1 MPPRRLTSPASL
13 KGATDGTR
21 FARPPASSLPRSP
34 RLRAFAVRYGRRAS
48 RAADIRIPS
57 RAEPWKRSPLRC
69 GRKIE
74 DPFEMLRL
82 PRSCLRSWWVRTAS
96 RQQFR
101 RDTTEDL
108 KIQLRTA
115 SAASRSRLLGGA
127 FRAVLWGWRYTVKPR
142 WLGFPF
148 RPKKHEHLD
157 HAQSSARRHSDQP
170 RRRAYPRIAWRQSQL
185 RGSAGETRAPR
196 DKRRQ

>member
-57 RAEPWKRSPLRC
+57 RAEPWKRSPLHC

-82 PRSCLRSWWVRTAS
+82 PRSCLRSWWVRIAS

-115 SAASRSRLLGGA
+115 LAASRSRLLECA
-127 FRAVLWGWRYTVKPR
+127 LRAVRWGWRHRAELQRPG
-142 WLGFPF
+142 LLFLF
-148 RPKKHEHLD
+148 RSKKHE
-157 HAQSSARRHSDQP
+157 RR
-170 RRRAYPRIAWRQSQL
+170 
-185 RGSAGETRAPR
+185 
-196 DKRRQ
+196 

>member
-34 RLRAFAVRYGRRAS
+34 RLRAFVVRYGRRAS
-48 RAADIRIPS
+48 RAADIRIPN

-115 SAASRSRLLGGA
+115 SAASRSRLLG
-127 FRAVLWGWRYTVKPR
+127 RALRAAPSEWRYRVELQPPG
-142 WLGFPF
+142 LSF
-148 RPKKHEHLD
+148 RF
-157 HAQSSARRHSDQP
+157 
-170 RRRAYPRIAWRQSQL
+170 
-185 RGSAGETRAPR
+185 
-196 DKRRQ
+196 